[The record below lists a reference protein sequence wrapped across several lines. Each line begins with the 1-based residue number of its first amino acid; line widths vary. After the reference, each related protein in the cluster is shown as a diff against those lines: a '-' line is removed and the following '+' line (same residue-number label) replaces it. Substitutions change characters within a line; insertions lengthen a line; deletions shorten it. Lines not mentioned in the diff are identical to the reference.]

1 MARQNMTVQEA
12 KQIVADTLAQHGNEI
27 ELRDLLNALPDKT
40 RPLVARMFSELRKQG
55 AFSTELTVENGEVRH
70 VIRPNVESSGGD
82 A

>member
-1 MARQNMTVQEA
+1 MARQSMTVSEA
-12 KQIVADTLAQHGNEI
+12 KAIVAETIAQHGNEI

-55 AFSTELTVENGEVRH
+55 AFKTELTVENGEVRH
-70 VIRPNVESSGGD
+70 IITPSDTSGGD